1 MRISWLDSSLKQ
13 TRLRQRFVQYKSANR
28 KGKSAHT
35 IVSQPGKQ
43 HLIYIALD
51 TSTIIVTP
59 YPIISVSNPARD
71 IIQTTPEITADS
83 PGNNFVAIKVA
94 PAPNTNFTSDQILG
108 TLNGIH
114 IMCEGGYTITI
125 KTKVTKPT
133 EANRDIYIIDPK
145 QLEKR
150 KKISREDEIKAINQ
164 AHLKTTQDR
173 ELVLSNLFFYH
184 DLAKMDIDKDVSYK
198 GKTAS
203 LKSVLGY
210 SNYLVFNLKIGE
222 LKYLIDPETV
232 LLEIEK
238 ISGTG
243 LLKRKGDKE
252 VYDLDSM
259 ISYESINEPFV
270 SLIFKINKPYY
281 RFYSSLR
288 IGKLIFDADINFN
301 DFEEDENVNF
311 DIW

>member
-1 MRISWLDSSLKQ
+1 
-13 TRLRQRFVQYKSANR
+13 
-28 KGKSAHT
+28 
-35 IVSQPGKQ
+35 
-43 HLIYIALD
+43 
-51 TSTIIVTP
+51 
-59 YPIISVSNPARD
+59 
-71 IIQTTPEITADS
+71 
-83 PGNNFVAIKVA
+83 
-94 PAPNTNFTSDQILG
+94 
-108 TLNGIH
+108 
-114 IMCEGGYTITI
+114 MCAGGYTITI
-125 KTKVTKPT
+125 KTKVTTPVN
-133 EANRDIYIIDPK
+133 ANRDIYIIDPK

-243 LLKRKGDKE
+243 LLKRKGAKE

-270 SLIFKINKPYY
+270 SLIFKINKPYD
-281 RFYSSLR
+281 RFDSSLR

-301 DFEEDENVNF
+301 DFEEDENVKF